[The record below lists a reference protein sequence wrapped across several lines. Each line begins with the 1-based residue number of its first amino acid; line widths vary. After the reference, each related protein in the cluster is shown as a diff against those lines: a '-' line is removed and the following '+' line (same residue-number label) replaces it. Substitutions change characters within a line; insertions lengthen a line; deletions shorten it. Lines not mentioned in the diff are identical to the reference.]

1 MKLASAWALAL
12 GMGLGVSGCARLSE
26 TGVLLLGTTLP
37 ALSIVNGQ
45 VLQGEVQLL
54 PDRTGSVA
62 LRTSANPPNSPES
75 APISNCM
82 GRLHFSGTTAGEID
96 LRCNDG
102 SVATLVFSLVSD
114 ATGYAYGQTATAP
127 VSLTFGMRPA
137 VARAYLTAP
146 PAKKLVERADGSS
159 LELQ

>member
-1 MKLASAWALAL
+1 MKWASAGALAL
-12 GMGLGVSGCARLSE
+12 GLGLGVSGCARLSE
-26 TGVLLLGTTLP
+26 TGVLLFGTTVAGL
-37 ALSIVNGQ
+37 AIVNGQ

-62 LRTSANPPNSPES
+62 LRTSLGGPHSTET

-82 GRLHFSGTTAGEID
+82 GRLRFTGSTAGEID

-102 SVATLVFSLVSD
+102 STAALVFSLVSD

-127 VSLTFGMRPA
+127 ASLTFGMRPA
-137 VARAYLTAP
+137 NARAYLTAP
-146 PAKKLVERADGSS
+146 PQKQLVERADGAS

>member
-12 GMGLGVSGCARLSE
+12 VVGLGVSGCARLSE
-26 TGVLLLGTTLP
+26 TGVLLLGTTAP
-37 ALSIVNGQ
+37 ALAIVNGQ

-62 LRTSANPPNSPES
+62 LRASSTLPSSAES
-75 APISNCM
+75 TPISNCM
-82 GRLHFSGTTAGEID
+82 GRLRFTGTTAGEID

-102 SVATLVFSLVSD
+102 AMSTLVFSLISD

-127 VSLTFGMRPA
+127 ASLTFGMRPSN
-137 VARAYLTAP
+137 ARAYLTVP
-146 PAKKLVERADGSS
+146 PQKQLVERADGAS
-159 LELQ
+159 LELL